1 MPKFETN
8 QVDVKSDGKV
18 VLYQR
23 ARKDGSVIPTWQM
36 RISVPNSTG
45 YHRQSTGEKE
55 LSEATRKALN
65 KYEELALKV
74 LAGGSLKS
82 KSFKNV
88 YETWKNDLPL
98 LTTDRSDGYVE
109 HQLSLVRT
117 YPLKFF
123 SDRKVDNL
131 RKGDFSDYWM

>member
-18 VLYQR
+18 ILYQR

-55 LSEATRKALN
+55 LPEATRKALN

-74 LAGGSLKS
+74 LGGGSLKS

-98 LTTDRSDGYVE
+98 LTTDRSE
-109 HQLSLVRT
+109 S
-117 YPLKFF
+117 
-123 SDRKVDNL
+123 N
-131 RKGDFSDYWM
+131 